1 MGVIQPKANP
11 FNEDTSSKAD
21 VYGLKSPVH
30 KATFIGS
37 GIGSGIGTGIAS
49 SGIGSGIG
57 GGISKI
63 GGGSAF

>member
-49 SGIGSGIG
+49 SGI
-57 GGISKI
+57 
-63 GGGSAF
+63 